1 MNNELEVFTKAEL
14 ESEFKPKYKEE
25 NKIFNNNNEF
35 EYQIYEAIK
44 LRERKVIV
52 SEGKPRKLNANDFFK
67 ILEKYLAFTVKGNKQ
82 ERMLWVYD
90 YNSKKYT

>member
-14 ESEFKPKYKEE
+14 ENEFKPKYKEE
-25 NKIFNNNNEF
+25 NKIFNNNNAF

-44 LRERKVIV
+44 LKERGVIV

-67 ILEKYLAFTVKGNKQ
+67 IFKEKI
-82 ERMLWVYD
+82 
-90 YNSKKYT
+90 S